1 MPLYRRFILMAA
13 YCDPFDVN
21 KKITFG
27 NQDYYLLYLLHIL
40 GFYITTYTE
49 EEEIELNDENPTETK
64 SPDPKKRKKISQA
77 HSSITLTTLTCKQD
91 RFSSQRNNNKYQSP
105 L

>member
-1 MPLYRRFILMAA
+1 MIH
-13 YCDPFDVN
+13 
-21 KKITFG
+21 KKITVG
-27 NQDYYLLYLLHIL
+27 NQDYYLLDLLHIL
-40 GFYITTYTE
+40 FFYITIYTE

-64 SPDPKKRKKISQA
+64 SPDPKKRKQMLQI

-91 RFSSQRNNNKYQSP
+91 LFSSQRNNNKYQFP